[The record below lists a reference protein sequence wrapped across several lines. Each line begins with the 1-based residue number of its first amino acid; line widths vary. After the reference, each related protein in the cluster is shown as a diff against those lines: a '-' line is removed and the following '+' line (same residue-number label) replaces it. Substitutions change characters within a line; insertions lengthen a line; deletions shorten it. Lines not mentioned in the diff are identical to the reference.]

1 MSRVSRRR
9 SRGLS
14 IGRRGG
20 AGAGAWRQVT
30 DSLCRGSSRQDISR
44 GLMMKGGE
52 EGRAG
57 LGTMKKS
64 KMPLVGLG
72 TQ

>member
-1 MSRVSRRR
+1 MA
-9 SRGLS
+9 G
-14 IGRRGG
+14 RGG
-20 AGAGAWRQVT
+20 AGRQVT

-64 KMPLVGLG
+64 KMPLVRLG